1 MTNDNIVWKRLSWDD
16 ADLVTLAR
24 CAGGVHRFLEIAQRL
39 GLDWF
44 EFVDG
49 DTRDFA
55 VSVPTERLEAF
66 VRELRARHIAF
77 GTIDC
82 RDEEALALCRTLGV
96 DATLMEPL
104 PLTA

>member
-1 MTNDNIVWKRLSWDD
+1 MSNDNIVWKSLSGHD

-24 CAGGVHRFLEIAQRL
+24 RAGAVHRFLEVAPRL
-39 GLDWF
+39 GLDWY

-49 DTRDFA
+49 ETRDFA
-55 VSVPTERLEAF
+55 VLVPTERLEAF
-66 VRELRARHIAF
+66 VSELRARRIAF

-82 RDEEALALCRTLGV
+82 GDEDALTLCRKLGV
-96 DATLMEPL
+96 TATLMEPQ